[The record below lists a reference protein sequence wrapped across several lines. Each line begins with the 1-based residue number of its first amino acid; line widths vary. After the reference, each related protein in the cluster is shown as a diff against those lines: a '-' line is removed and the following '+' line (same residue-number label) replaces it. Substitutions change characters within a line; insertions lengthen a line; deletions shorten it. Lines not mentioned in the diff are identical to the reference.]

1 MATRLVALLRGI
13 NVGRA
18 KRVAMADLRGLLTGL
33 GYSDVATVLQSGN
46 VLFTTA
52 ADLPTSGPAADA
64 ATAAVGAQLE
74 SAVAGQLGVECR
86 VLVRH
91 AGDLAAA
98 TVDAPLADVATDP
111 SRYLVGF
118 LAGAPGR
125 AAVTAVEAL
134 DVAPDQIR
142 LRRRELYL
150 WCPGGVLAS
159 PLSSVDWEALLG
171 VAVTM
176 RNWNTLARLV
186 ALAG

>member
-1 MATRLVALLRGI
+1 VATRLVALLRGI

-18 KRVAMADLRGLLTGL
+18 KRVAMADLRRLLTSL
-33 GYSDVATVLQSGN
+33 GYTDVSTVLQSGN
-46 VLFTTA
+46 VLFTTSA
-52 ADLPTSGPAADA
+52 ELAPSGPDTDA

-74 SAVAGQLGVECR
+74 SAVSRELGVACR

-118 LAGAPGR
+118 LAGDPGR
-125 AAVTAVEAL
+125 AASAAVEAL
-134 DVAPDQIR
+134 DVAPDQVR
-142 LRRRELYL
+142 LRRRELDL

-159 PLSSVDWEALLG
+159 PLSSVDWEAVLG